1 MGLLEKR
8 RFRNFL
14 VFVNEYDAKDPKT
27 HKGELLVK
35 STTLQI
41 YLYPLTGVPPETL
54 MKDVFKKYS
63 LDENIASFTGHAIAC
78 YRNDE

>member
-1 MGLLEKR
+1 MQYWINIVDLMGLLEKR

-35 STTLQI
+35 STTFTILFI
-41 YLYPLTGVPPETL
+41 FIDRCFPG
-54 MKDVFKKYS
+54 YS
-63 LDENIASFTGHAIAC
+63 YEGC
-78 YRNDE
+78 VQEV